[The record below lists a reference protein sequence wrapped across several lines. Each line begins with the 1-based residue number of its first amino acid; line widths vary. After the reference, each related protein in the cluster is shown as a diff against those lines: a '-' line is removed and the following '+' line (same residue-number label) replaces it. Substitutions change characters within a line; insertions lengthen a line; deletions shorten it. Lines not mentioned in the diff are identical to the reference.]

1 MNYYIHE
8 WNVGS
13 YWFRGSK
20 SSGRRTN
27 EHFCSLISSSP
38 TICDEQSRRIVLDK
52 IKICLRQ
59 IFTTSLR
66 RSRRPLCPPMADTTL
81 SGFAAGETGDHSS
94 LSTLSGFAAG
104 ETGDHSFL
112 ITLQVYRLYQSL
124 RRRSRAFRAC
134 RIRGSRGS
142 LCVLS
147 HSRNRARSTD
157 LRCSRPF
164 SSERRRVG

>member
-81 SGFAAGETGDHSS
+81 HS
-94 LSTLSGFAAG
+94 LRLRRRRNRRPLF
-104 ETGDHSFL
+104 TGDHSFL
-112 ITLQVYRLYQSL
+112 IILQVYRLYQFH

>member
-1 MNYYIHE
+1 MSGMSE
-8 WNVGS
+8 ATGS
-13 YWFRGSK
+13 GVRRAQGGEQTNISVLLSLPHLRFVTNNHAESFWIKLKFACGK
-20 SSGRRTN
+20 FLPHLSGAAGDHSVRRWRT
-27 EHFCSLISSSP
+27 
-38 TICDEQSRRIVLDK
+38 
-52 IKICLRQ
+52 
-59 IFTTSLR
+59 
-66 RSRRPLCPPMADTTL
+66 PLSTL

-112 ITLQVYRLYQSL
+112 ITLQVYRLYQFR

-134 RIRGSRGS
+134 RSRGSRGS